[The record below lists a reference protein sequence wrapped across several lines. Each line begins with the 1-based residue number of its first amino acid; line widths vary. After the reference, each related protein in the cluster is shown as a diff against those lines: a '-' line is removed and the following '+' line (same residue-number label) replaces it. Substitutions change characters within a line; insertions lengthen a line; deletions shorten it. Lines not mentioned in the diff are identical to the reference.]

1 MENLKL
7 VATLRP
13 TESYYTTNSETG
25 VKRPRFRYTLTGS
38 AQALAEFKRIKEA
51 EGYYREDDNGNV
63 LFTSGV
69 KKSTMSIELVD
80 GIVIPKTADDSV
92 MALESIYHAET
103 DPIVKSALAT
113 KIADAKIAIAMRG
126 TSAPVASAP
135 VEAEVIVDED
145 DANL

>member
-135 VEAEVIVDED
+135 VEAEVIVDEE

>member
-38 AQALAEFKRIKEA
+38 AQALAEYKRIKEA

-80 GIVIPKTADDSV
+80 GIVIPKTSDDSV

-135 VEAEVIVDED
+135 VEAEVIVDEE